1 MSESHVSQGA
11 EGALADGEAIDGVR
25 VTHDGPITTVTLAN
39 PDNRNAQTPA
49 TWRALARVGSSL
61 NPDVRAVILN
71 AEGQS
76 FSAGLDRRMFMAG
89 IEGEASL
96 ADMAAFSDEQFDAKI
111 GEYQQAFNW
120 WRRSDAITVAAVSGH
135 AVGAGFQLALAA
147 DLMVVADDVKFSMKE
162 TQLGLVPDLAGTH
175 PLVMAVGYSRA
186 LEICASGRW
195 VGADEAVALG
205 IAVAVTTRE
214 NLDARVHELINSF
227 LSAPAGAVTAT
238 KHLLSGATDRSHTE
252 QQAAERA
259 AQRRRILDIAAAMG

>member
-1 MSESHVSQGA
+1 VVV
-11 EGALADGEAIDGVR
+11 LK
-25 VTHDGPITTVTLAN
+25 
-39 PDNRNAQTPA
+39 
-49 TWRALARVGSSL
+49 
-61 NPDVRAVILN
+61 

-76 FSAGLDRRMFMAG
+76 FSAGLDRRMFVSG
-89 IEGEASL
+89 IEGEPSL

-111 GEYQQAFNW
+111 AEYQRAFNW
-120 WRRSDAITVAAVSGH
+120 WRSSDAITIAAVQGH

-147 DLMVVADDVKFSMKE
+147 DLMVVADDVQFSMKE

-205 IAVAVTTRE
+205 IAVAATSLPD
-214 NLDARVHELINSF
+214 LDARVEQLIGSF

-238 KHLLSGATDRSHTE
+238 KHLLRGAANRSHSE
-252 QQAAERA
+252 QQSAERA
-259 AQRRRILDIAAAMG
+259 AQRGRILDIARAMS